1 MLFRSHAHA
10 AAHAPAHAAA
20 PAHSAAHAAP
30 PSPAVHAG
38 ISVDERAYEQYQ
50 SLAKAVLESAE
61 IASRSAEAA
70 MAVSRELK
78 QATGNFRELSDAGY
92 KKGVNDCIK
101 IIKKEEILYRIGL
114 VKPLQ
119 NSFKELIE

>member
-1 MLFRSHAHA
+1 MATKRLIPYSVHLPEDLYLRMKELAQDRQA
-10 AAHAPAHAAA
+10 
-20 PAHSAAHAAP
+20 SALVRDA
-30 PSPAVHAG
+30 
-38 ISVDERAYEQYQ
+38 IT
-50 SLAKAVLESAE
+50 
-61 IASRSAEAA
+61 
-70 MAVSRELK
+70 MALDGED
-78 QATGNFRELSDAGY
+78 AFDAGY